1 MRPKPPHTGPCAQR
15 AHERTLSPA
24 CCFLHACTHLDTRAC
39 CAHSPHR
46 SHCAQRCASGHQR
59 VQSHPPPPPVLVLA
73 PGPLSGCAHAAPA
86 AAISIATLRIYQWGR
101 LRECSRRGG
110 KRRSWLGRWEGRA
123 MGGRGSSRGQQ
134 CAGVCAE
141 DVVCTRRCARG
152 AQQTAGGG
160 LGAHPSREEAA
171 PCCRRAGFPVPAG
184 REEPGA
190 GGSFQLQG
198 ERRAGCRM
206 QDAGGSSR
214 WGRGVGGGTQE
225 QSCWA
230 LAVGGSTAWMLLS
243 TRTVSQGARSILGLP
258 LSQPMAPGT
267 ARRAP
272 RSCVPHTALLGERR
286 WAPRGCSLR
295 C

>member
-152 AQQTAGGG
+152 AQQAAGGG

-206 QDAGGSSR
+206 QGAPLAGGGG
-214 WGRGVGGGTQE
+214 WGGGHRSRAAGPSLWE
-225 QSCWA
+225 GA
-230 LAVGGSTAWMLLS
+230 LPGCCS
-243 TRTVSQGARSILGLP
+243 
-258 LSQPMAPGT
+258 APGQ
-267 ARRAP
+267 
-272 RSCVPHTALLGERR
+272 
-286 WAPRGCSLR
+286 
-295 C
+295 